1 MFRSVFFPVR
11 RRICRSILFG
21 FACVAVSSCA
31 SPPTPATSEVSSPPL
46 PVADLLRKADENYAQ
61 RENLDEVRDGIQVLR
76 RVRALEPSNYDA
88 AWRMAR
94 PTYRLGNN
102 STDRSEQEATFRDGI
117 AAGEA
122 AVRVQPNKP
131 EGHFWLG
138 ANKGGN
144 AQLQGPL
151 SGLSAVK
158 DLRREMETVI
168 RIDEGFQGGSA
179 YMVLGRLD
187 LEVPEMMGGDRQRAV
202 EILEKGL
209 RFGAENSLLRLR
221 LAEAY
226 LAVKRP
232 ADARKQIDYIL
243 NMTPH
248 PDFLVEY
255 EESVTKA
262 RRLLSTRF

>member
-1 MFRSVFFPVR
+1 MFRSIFFPVR
-11 RRICRSILFG
+11 RRIRRSILFG

-31 SPPTPATSEVSSPPL
+31 SPPAPATSEVSSPPL
-46 PVADLLRKADENYAQ
+46 PVADLLRKADEHYAR

-94 PTYRLGNN
+94 LTYRLGNN
-102 STDRSEQEATFRDGI
+102 STDRSEREAIFRDGI

-151 SGLSAVK
+151 SGLAAVK
-158 DLRREMETVI
+158 ELRREMETVI

-232 ADARKQIDYIL
+232 TDARKQIDYIL

-262 RRLLSTRF
+262 RRLLSTKF